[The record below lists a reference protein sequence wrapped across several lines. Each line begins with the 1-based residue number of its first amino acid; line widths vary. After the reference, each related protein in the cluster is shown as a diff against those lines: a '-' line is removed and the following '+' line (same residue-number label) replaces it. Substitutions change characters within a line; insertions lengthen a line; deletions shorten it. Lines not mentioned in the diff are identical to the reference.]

1 MRNPERE
8 GESPMDSSIN
18 RRAFFGAAAGALAAT
33 QFGMSLP
40 ADAQAGRSGPL
51 GLFGDREMPSL
62 GGATGWINTAPLT
75 PADLRGK
82 VVLVQF
88 WTYTCINWLRAHAY
102 VRAWT
107 AKYRDQGL
115 VVLGVHTPEFPF
127 EKDVE
132 NIRRAVQDMRI
143 HYPIAIDSDYAI
155 WRAFRNQYWPAF
167 YFVDAQGR
175 IRHQQFGEGQYE
187 QAEKVLQALLAEAG
201 AKDIGPELAS
211 VTGQGA
217 EAAPDWANLRSPET
231 YLGSEQAQNF
241 SSPGGAVAG
250 RSRIYTAPARLARN
264 DWSLAGDWTIEKGFA
279 ALNKAEG
286 RVAYRFHARDVH
298 LVMGAADP
306 DRPVRFRIRI
316 DGAWSGADRGADVDA
331 EGMGSV
337 REPRMYQLARQSG
350 SIADRT
356 FEIEFLESG
365 VRAYCFTF
373 G

>member
-1 MRNPERE
+1 MRTIATP
-8 GESPMDSSIN
+8 GSIN
-18 RRAFFGAAAGALAAT
+18 RRLFFGAAAGALAAS
-33 QFGMSLP
+33 QLGMSIP
-40 ADAQAGRSGPL
+40 VDAQAARSGPG
-51 GLFGDREMPSL
+51 GLPVGREMPSL
-62 GGATGWINTAPLT
+62 TGATGWINTAPLT

-88 WTYTCINWLRAHAY
+88 WTYTCINWLRAHSY
-102 VRAWT
+102 VRAWL

-175 IRHQQFGEGQYE
+175 IRHHQFGEGEYE
-187 QAEKVLQALLAEAG
+187 QSEKVIQALLAEAG
-201 AKDIGPELAS
+201 ASGIGPELAT
-211 VTGQGA
+211 VNGRAA
-217 EAAPDWANLRSPET
+217 EAAPDWANLRTPET
-231 YLGSEQAQNF
+231 YVSYERAENF
-241 SSPGGAVAG
+241 ASPGGAVLG
-250 RSRIYTAPARLARN
+250 KSRTYAAPARLARN
-264 DWSLAGDWTIEKGFA
+264 HWALAGDWTMERGLA
-279 ALNKAEG
+279 ELNKADG
-286 RVAYRFHARDVH
+286 RIAFRFHARDVH
-298 LVMGAADP
+298 LVMGASDQS
-306 DRPVRFRIRI
+306 RPVRFRVRI
-316 DGAWSGADRGADVDA
+316 DGAAPGPSNGSDLDA

-337 REPRMYQLARQSG
+337 GEPRLYQLVRQSG
-350 SIADRT
+350 AIADRT
-356 FEIEFLESG
+356 FEIEFLEPG

>member
-1 MRNPERE
+1 
-8 GESPMDSSIN
+8 MDTIQASGQIN
-18 RRAFFGAAAGALAAT
+18 RRRFFGVAAWAAAAT
-33 QFGMSLP
+33 GMSLP
-40 ADAQAGRSGPL
+40 VLAQAGRTGPL
-51 GLFGDREMPSL
+51 GVFGDREMPPFT
-62 GGATGWINTAPLT
+62 GAAGWINTAPLA

-88 WTYTCINWLRAHAY
+88 WTYTCINWLRAHPY
-102 VRAWT
+102 VRAWL

-132 NIRRAVQDMRI
+132 NVRRAVQDMRI

-175 IRHQQFGEGQYE
+175 IRHQQFGEGHYE

-201 AKDIGPELAS
+201 ASGIDPDLAS
-211 VTGQGA
+211 VQGHGA

-231 YLGSEQAQNF
+231 YLGYEQAQSF
-241 SSPGGAVAG
+241 SSPGGALVGKRRTYA
-250 RSRIYTAPARLARN
+250 APARLALN
-264 DWSLAGDWTIEKGFA
+264 DWALSGDWTIEKGFA
-279 ALNKAEG
+279 ALDKAEG

-298 LVMGAADP
+298 LVMGAANP
-306 DRPVRFRIRI
+306 TRPVRFRIRI
-316 DGAWSGADRGADVDA
+316 DGAFAGADRGVDIDA
-331 EGMGSV
+331 EGMGSA
-337 REPRMYQLARQSG
+337 REPRMYQLVRQSG
-350 SIADRT
+350 AVTDRT
-356 FEIEFLESG
+356 FEIEFLDPG
-365 VRAYCFTF
+365 ARVYCFTF